1 MTNVQRFYVYPEQFS
16 ADRPTVHALSRLRAD
31 IDAVLAANIPADV
44 KQQLFHH
51 ALNRYLAVRR
61 SDEGRRAA
69 VDVEPASTSSS
80 QAVQTM
86 PVPAAVHEVQTEPVQ
101 AVQTEPVQ
109 VAQTE
114 QAAPTT
120 PAAHTEQAAH
130 TSPGSPEYEDAPA
143 APIEQSPPL
152 ARGSK
157 NTAKNYAVAVLEAEL
172 QKFLDWD
179 TQGRIRVDNKKYNQT
194 NIQEI
199 VEYLAE
205 SNPNREAPA
214 GINLVLQKMAINKVR
229 PEVVRNKRVFKQFQ
243 QSFISKAS
251 PRRAR
256 SKWEEQ

>member
-1 MTNVQRFYVYPEQFS
+1 MTNVQRFYVYPEQFA
-16 ADRPTVHALSRLRAD
+16 ADRPAVQSLNRLRAD
-31 IDAVLAANIPADV
+31 VDAVLAANMPADS
-44 KQQLFHH
+44 KQQLFQH
-51 ALNRYLAVRR
+51 ALNRYLTVRR
-61 SDEGRRAA
+61 SEEGRRAT
-69 VDVEPASTSSS
+69 VDMVPAATTSTH
-80 QAVQTM
+80 AVQTM
-86 PVPAAVHEVQTEPVQ
+86 PVSSAVQKVQTEP
-101 AVQTEPVQ
+101 AQTEPTQ
-109 VAQTE
+109 EAQTE

-120 PAAHTEQAAH
+120 PAAHTEQAVP
-130 TSPGSPEYEDAPA
+130 TTPGSPEYEDARA
-143 APIEQSPPL
+143 APIAQSPPL

-205 SNPNREAPA
+205 ANPDREAPV
-214 GINLVLQKMAINKVR
+214 GVNLVLQKMAINKVP

-243 QSFISKAS
+243 QSFISTSS
-251 PRRAR
+251 PRRSR